1 MPIYAPAPP
10 LDGTHAANAY
20 ALINGETP
28 WSAVAVCRQQAER
41 LAKLEAE
48 ILEEC
53 RQKQERLWHGELE
66 EVLDQKAQEWRQRH
80 AELESQIFYQEQRYA
95 SAQVSWRQSEVA
107 CQRDAQMRCASA
119 QDRCLAVSEE
129 LAELRSSAATERFEF
144 QQDVGQL
151 HTEVLTAAKE
161 ADTMKLE
168 ERTIITC
175 MQQELSA
182 EAASAAHL
190 AQQAASQRD
199 VAISECE
206 AVEVTLRN
214 QRFKHRSDL
223 DELLLQ
229 RTSLEERCQHAEHLQ
244 RLAVQRASQEEE
256 LAANASEQR
265 EVAQVELAAE
275 SEGRD
280 ELSALVIGLKSEFEA
295 AVKEMEVERETRRE
309 FQRASQEAQK
319 LQSTFLAEAL
329 AAREVAEAAAVEIAE
344 ERRERARD
352 LHEFRQVLQRHQE
365 QLSAERQRQ
374 IFSELSGII
383 GASAD

>member
-1 MPIYAPAPP
+1 
-10 LDGTHAANAY
+10 
-20 ALINGETP
+20 
-28 WSAVAVCRQQAER
+28 
-41 LAKLEAE
+41 
-48 ILEEC
+48 
-53 RQKQERLWHGELE
+53 
-66 EVLDQKAQEWRQRH
+66 
-80 AELESQIFYQEQRYA
+80 
-95 SAQVSWRQSEVA
+95 
-107 CQRDAQMRCASA
+107 
-119 QDRCLAVSEE
+119 
-129 LAELRSSAATERFEF
+129 
-144 QQDVGQL
+144 
-151 HTEVLTAAKE
+151 
-161 ADTMKLE
+161 
-168 ERTIITC
+168 

-280 ELSALVIGLKSEFEA
+280 ELSALEA
-295 AVKEMEVERETRRE
+295 GPQSGVRCSRVNAIVYPHAVVGR
-309 FQRASQEAQK
+309 
-319 LQSTFLAEAL
+319 
-329 AAREVAEAAAVEIAE
+329 
-344 ERRERARD
+344 
-352 LHEFRQVLQRHQE
+352 
-365 QLSAERQRQ
+365 
-374 IFSELSGII
+374 
-383 GASAD
+383 